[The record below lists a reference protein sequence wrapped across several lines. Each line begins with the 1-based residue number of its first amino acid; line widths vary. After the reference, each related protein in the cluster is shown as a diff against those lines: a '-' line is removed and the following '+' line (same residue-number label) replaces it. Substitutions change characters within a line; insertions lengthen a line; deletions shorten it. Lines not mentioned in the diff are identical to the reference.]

1 MMKNIEI
8 KVKPFSG
15 NLHRKDTVVELA
27 TYDVKSHLNLYVF
40 DRSACGGKS
49 TNVCMNYKDGLELA
63 TKLAIAYGLIP
74 DETIVMREVVVD
86 SDGNF
91 LRFPN

>member
-8 KVKPFSG
+8 KVQPFRG
-15 NLHRKDTVVELA
+15 NSHDASTSIECA
-27 TYDVKSHLNLYVF
+27 TYDVKSHLNVYIIG
-40 DRSACGGKS
+40 DIDNCAS
-49 TNVCMNYKDGLELA
+49 VCMNYEDGLQLA
-63 TKLAIAYGLIP
+63 TKLAMAYGLIP
-74 DETIVMREVVVD
+74 DESIVMREVVVD

>member
-1 MMKNIEI
+1 MKNIKI
-8 KVKPFSG
+8 KVTPFGG
-15 NLHRKDTVVELA
+15 NGRREHDTVELA
-27 TYDVKSHLNLYVF
+27 TYDVKAHLNIYIRREKASGA
-40 DRSACGGKS
+40 D
-49 TNVCMNYKDGLELA
+49 VCRNYEDGLEIA

>member
-1 MMKNIEI
+1 MKNIKI
-8 KVKPFSG
+8 KVQPFRG
-15 NLHRKDTVVELA
+15 NGNDASTAIECA
-27 TYDVKSHLNLYVF
+27 TYDVKSHLNVYISS
-40 DRSACGGKS
+40 DGYSGA
-49 TNVCMNYKDGLELA
+49 NVCMNYEDGLELA

>member
-1 MMKNIEI
+1 MMKNI
-8 KVKPFSG
+8 KLNVKPFAG
-15 NLHRKDTVVELA
+15 NEYLKDVTVEFA
-27 TYDVKSHLNLYVF
+27 TYDVESHLNLYIF
-40 DRSACGGKS
+40 DKMERVGKS
-49 TNVCMNYKDGLELA
+49 SSVCMNYEDGLEIA
-63 TKLAIAYGLIP
+63 TKLAKAYGLIP